1 MLSMLAKWVNDG
13 EICYIPD
20 IPRDSQTPEPRKAT
34 SLPCNPC
41 AADAKD
47 AKDRSPRRVGSRMPK
62 DVQSFPSRLAC
73 CQLGSSFEP
82 SKAQGSLIFELT
94 SVEPSAGKPILEMLC
109 SAQTAA

>member
-34 SLPCNPC
+34 SLPCTPC
-41 AADAKD
+41 ADAKD
-47 AKDRSPRRVGSRMPK
+47 AKDAKGRSSQMPK
-62 DVQSFPSRLAC
+62 DVQSLPSRLAC
-73 CQLGSSFEP
+73 FQLGSSFEP
-82 SKAQGSLIFELT
+82 SLAQGSLIFELT
-94 SVEPSAGKPILEMLC
+94 SMEPSAGKPILEMLC